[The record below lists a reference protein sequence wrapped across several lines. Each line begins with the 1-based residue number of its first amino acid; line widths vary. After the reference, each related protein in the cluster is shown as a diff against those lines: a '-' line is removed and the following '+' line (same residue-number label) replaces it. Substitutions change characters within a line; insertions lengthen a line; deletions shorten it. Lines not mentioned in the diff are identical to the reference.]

1 MVYSI
6 KYLETI
12 SGIKAHT
19 IRIWEKR
26 YKLLTPK
33 RTDTN
38 IRYYDDQDLKK
49 ILNVG
54 TLLDAGYKISE
65 VSKLTD
71 HEINEELKKCLVE
84 ANDGVSLESV
94 LMNEL
99 IVSSLNFDK
108 YQFERT
114 FNTSILKIG
123 IQNTIE
129 KVLFP
134 TLNKIGVMWQS
145 EEINPAQ
152 EHFFSSLVKQKM
164 FSAID
169 AIQEPE
175 NADTRCILFL
185 PEEEDHEI
193 GLLYFNYLLLKGG
206 AKTIYLGTR
215 MPLINIIESEKSIR
229 PTHVIFFIIKLLP
242 IQDVERFIVEMSSNL
257 PDQTIIFCGNPEYKA
272 RIKFP
277 DNVKFL
283 SNPGEA
289 KSYFKLNQNH

>member
-26 YKLLTPK
+26 YKLLKPK

-38 IRYYDDQDLKK
+38 IRFYDDQDLKK
-49 ILNVG
+49 ILNVA

-65 VSKLTD
+65 VSCLNDKA
-71 HEINEELKKCLVE
+71 INEELKKCLNKE
-84 ANDGVSLESV
+84 ETGINLESV
-94 LMNEL
+94 LVNEL

-108 YQFERT
+108 YQFEKT
-114 FNTSILKIG
+114 FNTGILKLG
-123 IQNTIE
+123 MQNTIE

-134 TLNKIGVMWQS
+134 TLNKIGVLWQS

-152 EHFFSSLVKQKM
+152 EHFFSSMVKQKM

-175 NADTRCILFL
+175 KSSTRCILFL

-215 MPLINIIESEKSIR
+215 MPLINIIDSEKIIQ
-229 PTHVIFFIIKLLP
+229 PTHIIFFIIKLLP
-242 IQDVERFIVEMSSNL
+242 IEEIEKYIKEIAKSL
-257 PDQTIIFCGNPEYKA
+257 PNQTIILCGNPEYNAK
-272 RIKFP
+272 IKLPLNVRYLASP
-277 DNVKFL
+277 D
-283 SNPGEA
+283 EA
-289 KSYFKLNQNH
+289 KKYFKLKPNH